1 MLIVH
6 TITKGDLERE
16 AIKNKWTDY
25 SVDIIKRIS
34 KEWLDCRIAESV
46 LLFFNVD
53 FSGDLHSYMPVVPNY
68 DETMPEVINFP
79 RENGEAKI
87 IGVDPYKKSIEIS
100 FDSLDVEDDTIITRT
115 MEKHY
120 WNGNVVFILVRIN
133 IKPLAKKTTI
143 IPRTTVKK
151 GCGSLV
157 YRRQRYY
164 KRRNQLREK
173 IRLRRRNH
181 SQRRNRLNRI
191 FGI

>member
-16 AIKNKWTDY
+16 AIKNNWTDY
-25 SVDIIKRIS
+25 SVAIIKRIS
-34 KEWLDCRIAESV
+34 REWFDSRIAESV

-53 FSGDLHSYMPVVPNY
+53 FSGGLHSYMPVVPNY

-87 IGVDPYKKSIEIS
+87 IGVNPYKKSIEIS
-100 FDSLDVEDDTIITRT
+100 YDSLDVEDDTIITRT

-143 IPRTTVKK
+143 ILRTPVKR
-151 GCGSLV
+151 GCGSLG
-157 YRRQRYY
+157 YRRQRCY

-173 IRLRRRNH
+173 IRSRRKNH
-181 SQRRNRLNRI
+181 SQKRNRLCSM